1 MARSIESSEDNIM
14 KRKFSNSWKS
24 SKQPRKQR
32 KFRHNAPL
40 HIKRKMMAAKLSKDL
55 AKKHGKRSLPV
66 RKGDRVKIVRGQFS
80 GTLGKIERVDVKR
93 ERIFVEGT
101 DRTRTDAT
109 KSLYPIHPS
118 NVMIMD
124 LNLDDKRR
132 KQILERK

>member
-1 MARSIESSEDNIM
+1 MN
-14 KRKFSNSWKS
+14 KKFSNSWKS

-32 KFRHNAPL
+32 KFRYNAPL
-40 HIKRKMMAAKLSKDL
+40 HVKRKMMASRLSKDL
-55 AKKHGKRSLPV
+55 TKKYNKRSLGV
-66 RKGDRVKIVRGQFS
+66 RKGDRVKVVRGQFS
-80 GTLGKIERVDVKR
+80 GTLGKIERVDLRK

-118 NVMIMD
+118 NVIIMD

-132 KQILERK
+132 KQILERKK